1 MDKKRTET
9 YFQLLEQMVDT
20 MNDPENF
27 DREHFVS
34 ILTDVS
40 NFFRLS
46 KGVTEFYKTISQEKI
61 GDGEVLIDFDNGK
74 EGKPVI
80 ARRLVTRSM
89 AVVKG
94 TLYQSPDVEPLDD
107 DEKRR
112 LDIMLRALLSFVS
125 RNRLLNAVER
135 MGFFDENNYPNLRSF
150 KRAIEAINTEHSL
163 TEYTAA
169 CFNLRNFTL
178 INQEIGREKADIAMH
193 NYFLLLTSLVGKDGI
208 VCRMGGDNFV
218 AIFRNE
224 LTERVKDAFL
234 GAPVFYDE
242 SNDKR
247 IQISARA
254 GLFSIPPEFILEHY
268 GFITEKIISTALVA
282 RQDGSGPIVKYEN
295 TLLTLKEK
303 HMKLQAKILHA
314 LDNNEFEVY
323 YQPKVDIRNGN
334 IIGAEALCRWKCDGK
349 VIAPSEFIPI
359 LEQSMEICRLDFH
372 MLDLVCRDIRRWLAA
387 GRKAIKISV
396 NLSRKHLV
404 DVDILD
410 HILEVIDRYEVPHRY
425 IEIEFTETTSEV
437 GFAQLKHLVRGLQDE
452 GIYTAVDDFGVG
464 YSSLNTIREIPWNV
478 LKIDKCFLPQDTD
491 KKSSN
496 TSLMYTHVVSM
507 GRDLGLEC
515 ITEGVETVKQV
526 ETLRNC
532 RCYFAQGYIFDK
544 PLPADKFEKRLD
556 NPHYDVP

>member
-1 MDKKRTET
+1 MDRQRTDR
-9 YFQLLEQMVDT
+9 YYQLLEQMVDA

-27 DREHFVS
+27 NRDHFIE
-34 ILTDVS
+34 ILTDIAK
-40 NFFRLS
+40 FFRLS

-61 GDGEVLIDFDNGK
+61 GDGEVLIDFDDGS
-74 EGKPVI
+74 EGRPIV

-94 TLYQSPDVEPLDD
+94 TLYQSDNVEPLT
-107 DEKRR
+107 DEEKHK
-112 LDIMLRALLSFVS
+112 LDIMLRALLGFVS
-125 RNRLLNAVER
+125 LNRLQNAVER

-150 KRAIEAINTEHSL
+150 KRAIEAINVRHALS
-163 TEYTAA
+163 EYTSA
-169 CFNLRNFTL
+169 CFNLRHFTL
-178 INQEIGREKADIAMH
+178 INQEIGREKADLAMR
-193 NYFLLLTSLVGKDGI
+193 NYFLLITSLVGKDGI

-218 AIFRNE
+218 AIFKNE
-224 LTERVKDAFL
+224 LTEKIKDAFL

-254 GLFSIPPEFILEHY
+254 GLFSIPEEFILEHY
-268 GFITEKIISTALVA
+268 GFITEKIISTALIA
-282 RQDGSGPIVKYEN
+282 RQDGNGPIVKYEN
-295 TLLTLKEK
+295 ALLEMKEK
-303 HMKLQAKILHA
+303 HMKLQAKISKA
-314 LDNNEFEVY
+314 LDNDEFRVY
-323 YQPKVDIRNGN
+323 YQPKVDIRTGN
-334 IIGAEALCRWKCDGK
+334 IVGAEALCRWECDGK
-349 VIAPSEFIPI
+349 IIMPGEFIPI

-372 MLDLVCRDIRRWLAA
+372 ILDLVCRDIRRWLAA
-387 GRKAIKISV
+387 GRKAVKISV

-404 DVDILD
+404 DVDLLD

-437 GFAQLKHLVRGLQDE
+437 AFTQLKQVVMALQDE

-464 YSSLNTIREIPWNV
+464 YSSLNIIREIPWNV
-478 LKIDKCFLPQDTD
+478 LKIDKCFLPEDSD

-515 ITEGVETVKQV
+515 ITEGVETLKQV

-544 PLPADKFEKRLD
+544 PLPAHEFEKRLD

>member
-1 MDKKRTET
+1 
-9 YFQLLEQMVDT
+9 MVDT